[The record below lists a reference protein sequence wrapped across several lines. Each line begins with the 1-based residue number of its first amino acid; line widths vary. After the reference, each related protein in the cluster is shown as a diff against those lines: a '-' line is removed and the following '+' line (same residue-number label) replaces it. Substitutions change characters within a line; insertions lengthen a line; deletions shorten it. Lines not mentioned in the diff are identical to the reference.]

1 MMEIWAHV
9 MAPLWFSMRKNDS
22 VGLKLNTRVVT
33 RMRISKF
40 WEIQSHHSCWGYFRV
55 VACDIWLE
63 PSPRSITKLED
74 FPEYMPHQPW
84 VPIRRA
90 TQTSDSSRFRVSG
103 FRFRVS
109 GFGFRRLKPT
119 FAVGFGFR
127 VSGFGFR
134 RLKPTFAVGFGFR
147 VSISPGEVKSSESV
161 LGFGFRVS
169 GFGFRRLKPTFAVGF
184 GFRVSG
190 FGFRRLKPTFAVG
203 FGFRVS
209 ISPGEVKSSESISG
223 FGFRVSGFDRSWGR
237 SVFRVGFGFR
247 VSGFGFRSARGKVS
261 LQSRFR
267 VSGFGF
273 RSVLGKLSLQSRFR
287 VSGFGFRSSKP
298 TLIVG
303 FGFRVSGFGFR
314 WSKPTL
320 QTSLRITSP
329 NHCNHSSLV
338 GRDKGRNKQY
348 STPPKV
354 THHCWLSLVYFSPL
368 FRWLFAPCWRDHDDW
383 RESAPEVPAKYQ
395 QIASA
400 FTIACLLPEAASV
413 ACFFHLGL
421 A

>member
-1 MMEIWAHV
+1 MVNLPYTAHFQQEYNLLKPVKTGDNLTHQSRGVHAFGPVNFATLRVEPFQTNSNVWFSMGSKYAKKINRIYVNINNLSVHQKWDPTKMMEIWAHV

-103 FRFRVS
+103 FGFRVSGFGFRVSGFVAWNQLSLSVS

-127 VSGFGFR
+127 S
-134 RLKPTFAVGFGFR
+134 A
-147 VSISPGEVKSSESV
+147 
-161 LGFGFRVS
+161 LGKLSLQSRFRVS
-169 GFGFRRLKPTFAVGF
+169 GFVAWNQLSLS
-184 GFRVSG
+184 VSG

-223 FGFRVSGFDRSWGR
+223 FGFRVSIGPGEGQSSE
-237 SVFRVGFGFR
+237 SVSGFGFR
-247 VSGFGFRSARGKVS
+247 VSIGPGEGKS
-261 LQSRFR
+261 SES

-287 VSGFGFRSSKP
+287 VSGF
-298 TLIVG
+298 V
-303 FGFRVSGFGFR
+303 V
-314 WSKPTL
+314 
-320 QTSLRITSP
+320 
-329 NHCNHSSLV
+329 
-338 GRDKGRNKQY
+338 RNQ
-348 STPPKV
+348 
-354 THHCWLSLVYFSPL
+354 L
-368 FRWLFAPCWRDHDDW
+368 
-383 RESAPEVPAKYQ
+383 
-395 QIASA
+395 
-400 FTIACLLPEAASV
+400 
-413 ACFFHLGL
+413 
-421 A
+421 